1 MNNNKNIAVASTAS
15 ANVTS
20 VANATA
26 VNNTSANVSSDP
38 MSVCL
43 EKFYRYADAREIKIF
58 PQTYGFYEVRKGDN
72 KKILGAVKAVTK
84 DGATG
89 WVINWADKQRKFA
102 ADGDKSI
109 VVGKAV
115 SKKDCFKARKRQKKS
130 APQPVED

>member
-1 MNNNKNIAVASTAS
+1 MTKVNNIAVASTAS

-20 VANATA
+20 KANATA
-26 VNNTSANVSSDP
+26 VNNVSSNP

-58 PQTYGFYEVRKGDN
+58 PETYGFYEVRKGDN
-72 KKILGAVKAVTK
+72 KKVLGAVKAVTK